1 MFVGGERILSTE
13 GTTQGD
19 PLAMAIYA
27 VAITPLI
34 RRVTQKNAKH
44 VWFADDAA
52 GGGKLL
58 GLKAWWDGLNK
69 HGPKYGYFVN
79 SSKTWLVVKGDHH
92 TEAKKIFQDTGV
104 NITKEGKRY
113 LGAALGDGEFVNEY
127 VKQRVL
133 EWERQINRLADI
145 ALRGFGVGRS
155 AT

>member
-1 MFVGGERILSTE
+1 
-13 GTTQGD
+13 
-19 PLAMAIYA
+19 MAIYA

-69 HGPKYGYFVN
+69 HGPKLKYGYFAN

-92 TEAKKIFQDTGV
+92 TEAKKSFRIRV
-104 NITKEGKRY
+104 SISLKKASIT
-113 LGAALGDGEFVNEY
+113 
-127 VKQRVL
+127 
-133 EWERQINRLADI
+133 WERRWEMVSL
-145 ALRGFGVGRS
+145 
-155 AT
+155 